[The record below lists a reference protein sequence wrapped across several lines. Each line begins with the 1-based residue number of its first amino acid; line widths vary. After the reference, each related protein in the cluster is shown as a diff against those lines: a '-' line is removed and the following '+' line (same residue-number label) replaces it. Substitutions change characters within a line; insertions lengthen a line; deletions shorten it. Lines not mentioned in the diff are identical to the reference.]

1 MTARAQAQCTP
12 TCALYRSPFSLE
24 GQAKGATEP
33 FCQPFPDGIPEVI
46 WENRFDHRNVYP
58 GQVGEA
64 VWTPVG
70 PSVEFPSY
78 AFNVTEDAAST
89 TLTAAADV
97 TEGAMIAL
105 VPSQADL
112 ERLAIPGGEPV
123 DQLHLTLVY
132 LGDAVEYDQSA
143 REELIAWAHDLV
155 TNWDACCVQA
165 DGFAPA
171 WFNPTGEEPCLTLV
185 CSGPD
190 LAEMH
195 ETVLADVSD
204 SFDLPD
210 QHEPFI
216 PHVTLAYID
225 NNPETGGAMA
235 IFDQFG
241 MDGHVRTGPIIFDR
255 IRLAFGGEV
264 TDVPLGSAGEPE
276 PAGRPTSPADV
287 AVDKVGA
294 EPVAASAAPIREI
307 WDGPLH

>member
-24 GQAKGATEP
+24 GQAKGALEP

-46 WENRFDHRNVYP
+46 WENRFDHRKVYP

-64 VWTPVG
+64 VWTAVG
-70 PSVEFPSY
+70 PGVEFPSY
-78 AFNVTEDAAST
+78 ALNVTEDAASP

-112 ERLAIPGGEPV
+112 DRLAIPGGEPI

-155 TNWDACCVQA
+155 TNWDAPVQA

-216 PHVTLAYID
+216 PHVTLAYLDSGQI
-225 NNPETGGAMA
+225 PELRAGKDRA
-235 IFDQFG
+235 
-241 MDGHVRTGPIIFDR
+241 GPIVFDR

-264 TDVPLGSAGEPE
+264 TDVPLGSDGEPV
-276 PAGRPTSPADV
+276 PAGTPVPPAVV
-287 AVDKVGA
+287 AVDEVGA
-294 EPVAASAAPIREI
+294 EPAVATAGSTREI

>member
-12 TCALYRSPFSLE
+12 TCALYRSPFSAE
-24 GQAKGATEP
+24 GQARGRTEP
-33 FCQPFPDGIPEVI
+33 FCQPFPDGIPAVI

-64 VWTPVG
+64 VWTPAG
-70 PSVEFPSY
+70 PDVTFPTY
-78 AFNVTEDAAST
+78 ALSVTEDAAST

-97 TEGAMIAL
+97 AEGAMIAL

-132 LGDAVEYDQSA
+132 LGDAVEIDQTT
-143 REELIAWAHDLV
+143 RDEFIAWARDMASV
-155 TNWDACCVQA
+155 WTGVQG

-195 ETVLADVSD
+195 ETALADATD
-204 SFDLPD
+204 IIDLPD

-216 PHVTLAYID
+216 PHVTLAYAAVEPGTMLD
-225 NNPETGGAMA
+225 
-235 IFDQFG
+235 
-241 MDGHVRTGPIIFDR
+241 MDELLPRVGPIIFDR

-264 TDVPLGSAGEPE
+264 TDVPLGSDGEPV
-276 PAGRPTSPADV
+276 PAGTPVSPAVV
-287 AVDKVGA
+287 AVDEVGA
-294 EPVAASAAPIREI
+294 EPVAATAGLTREI

>member
-24 GQAKGATEP
+24 GQAKGAIEP

-64 VWTPVG
+64 VWTPSG
-70 PSVEFPSY
+70 PGVEFPSY
-78 AFNVTEDAAST
+78 ALNVTEDAAST

-97 TEGAMIAL
+97 IEGAMIAL

-112 ERLAIPGGEPV
+112 ERLAIPGGEPIE
-123 DQLHLTLVY
+123 QLHLTLVY
-132 LGDAVEYDQSA
+132 LGDAVEIDQA
-143 REELIAWAHDLV
+143 VREELIAWARDMALG
-155 TNWDACCVQA
+155 WESVQG

-171 WFNPTGEEPCLTLV
+171 WFNPTGEEPCLALV

-204 SFDLPD
+204 SLDLPD

-216 PHVTLAYID
+216 PHVTLSYVQDSRDMSWMLSAVD
-225 NNPETGGAMA
+225 RA
-235 IFDQFG
+235 
-241 MDGHVRTGPIIFDR
+241 GPITFDR

-276 PAGRPTSPADV
+276 PAGRPASPAD
-287 AVDKVGA
+287 
-294 EPVAASAAPIREI
+294 AATGSAPTLSTATSAAPIREI

>member
-33 FCQPFPDGIPEVI
+33 FCQPFPGGIPDII

-64 VWTPVG
+64 VWTPAG
-70 PSVEFPSY
+70 PGVEFPSY
-78 AFNVTEDAAST
+78 ALNVTEDAAST

-97 TEGAMIAL
+97 IEGAMIAL
-105 VPSQADL
+105 VPSAADI
-112 ERLAIPGGEPV
+112 ERLTIPGGEPA

-132 LGDAVEYDQSA
+132 LGDAIDILPST
-143 REELIAWAHDLV
+143 REELIAWARDMALG
-155 TNWDACCVQA
+155 WESVQG

-195 ETVLADVSD
+195 ETALADATD
-204 SFDLPD
+204 IIDLPD
-210 QHEPFI
+210 QHMPFI
-216 PHVTLAYID
+216 PHVTLIYLNGDQPGDASGPVNREELFSYVR
-225 NNPETGGAMA
+225 GA
-235 IFDQFG
+235 
-241 MDGHVRTGPIIFDR
+241 VGPITFDR

-264 TDVPLGSAGEPE
+264 TDIPLGSAGEPE
-276 PAGRPTSPADV
+276 PAGRLASPADV
-287 AVDKVGA
+287 AVDEVGA